1 MSRFLFNGMDHV
13 LEIRVRKFGWM
24 STIPFIIYYF
34 NCSNVKIKTVFILTN
49 LFILFN
55 SIRIDSKTVN
65 LFLNQFILLNFY
77 YLHLESDDLLITL
90 FTIWIFIS
98 YYFLRKSGIFD
109 KFREIFRRMSII
121 INSDEFKNAVNET
134 YKRFS

>member
-1 MSRFLFNGMDHV
+1 MSRFLFNCIDDV
-13 LEIRVRKFGWM
+13 LETRVKKFGWM
-24 STIPFIIYYF
+24 SVVPFIIYYF
-34 NCSNVKIKTVFILTN
+34 NCSDVKIKAVFILTD
-49 LFILFN
+49 LFILSN

-77 YLHLESDDLLITL
+77 YLYLESDDLLMAL

-121 INSDEFKNAVNET
+121 INSPEFKTAVNET
-134 YKRFS
+134 YKRFA